1 MLGQK
6 SFGQNLL
13 LVGGDSPMKNALFV
27 VVFVFVGLL
36 AGCSS
41 GSSNSSPTLTAI
53 AVTPASPSVPV
64 GQTQQFK
71 AVGTYSNNTTQ
82 DLTASAAWSSST
94 VSVATIG
101 AGGLATAVGAG
112 GTTITASVGAFT
124 AAATL
129 NVTIVS
135 TLQSISVAPVTTSI
149 QAGQTL
155 QYSAIGTYDDGS
167 NQVLTTTATW
177 ASSVETVATIAAGGL
192 ATAVGPGTTAITA
205 SVGSV
210 TGTAALTVTPTLTS
224 IVLSGAPTVTI
235 ANGTSYQ
242 FTAYGFYNDGS
253 RHNITTQAA
262 WSSSNT
268 AAAAVGATTGRAV
281 SVAPG
286 STTITAAL
294 DSVNGT
300 ATLVVTNAMIVS
312 IVVGPS
318 TTTIEP
324 LTVQAFTAIG
334 TFSDASN
341 QNITHDVTW
350 ASTTP
355 ATATISNS
363 SGSVGVAT
371 GVAAGST
378 TISATFGA
386 VSGSAPLMVGSAAL
400 SSIAVTSPSAA
411 MAVGS
416 QLALQAVGNF
426 SDGSSQHIETV
437 GTWTSSDTSVATLNA
452 NIVSGVANGSV
463 TITCSLNGVS
473 GTASLTVEG
482 FTGITIS
489 PTTPTVAAGTSTGL
503 TATGT
508 LTDGTTQDMTN
519 SVAWTSSSST
529 VATISN
535 ASGLFGMV
543 AGNAPGSATITAS
556 LAGVAGTS
564 TLTVTSAT
572 LTAIAITPAN
582 PNIALGSRQS
592 FSAKGTFS
600 DGSKE
605 NLASQVTWSSSD
617 VTVAIINS
625 NGSALTTGTGTT
637 TIEATLGG
645 VSTTTTLTVH

>member
-1 MLGQK
+1 MLDQK

-13 LVGGDSPMKNALFV
+13 LVGGDSPLKNALFV

-41 GSSNSSPTLTAI
+41 GSSNSSPTLAAI

-112 GTTITASVGAFT
+112 GTTITASVGALT

-129 NVTIVS
+129 NVTIVP
-135 TLQSISVAPVTTSI
+135 TLQSISVAPITTSV
-149 QAGQTL
+149 QAGQTV
-155 QYSAIGTYDDGS
+155 QYSATGTYSDGS

-177 ASSVETVATIAAGGL
+177 ASSDGTVATIVAGGL

-210 TGTAALTVTPTLTS
+210 TGTATLTVTPTLTS
-224 IVLSGAPTVTI
+224 IVLSGAPMVTI

-262 WSSSNT
+262 WSSSNS
-268 AAAAVGATTGRAV
+268 AAATVGATTGRAV

-300 ATLVVTNAMIVS
+300 AALVVTNATIVS

-355 ATATISNS
+355 AAATISNS

-386 VSGSAPLMVGSAAL
+386 VSGAAPLTVASATL
-400 SSIAVTSPSAA
+400 SSITVTSPSAA
-411 MAVGS
+411 MAAGS

-452 NIVSGVANGSV
+452 NIASGVANGSV

-489 PTTPTVAAGTSTGL
+489 PATPTVAAGTSTGL

-543 AGNAPGSATITAS
+543 AGNTPGSATITAS
-556 LAGVAGTS
+556 RAGVAGTS

-605 NLASQVTWSSSD
+605 NLGSQVTWSSSGI
-617 VTVAIINS
+617 TVAIINS

>member
-1 MLGQK
+1 MK
-6 SFGQNLL
+6 NVL
-13 LVGGDSPMKNALFV
+13 LVV
-27 VVFVFVGLL
+27 ICVFVGLL

-41 GSSNSSPTLTAI
+41 GSSNSKSAPTLSAI
-53 AVTPASPSVPV
+53 TVTPASPSLPV
-64 GQTQQFK
+64 GQTQQFT
-71 AVGTYSNNTTQ
+71 AVGTYSDSSTQ
-82 DLTASAAWSSST
+82 DLTASATWSSSS
-94 VSVATIG
+94 VS
-101 AGGLATAVGAG
+101 
-112 GTTITASVGAFT
+112 
-124 AAATL
+124 
-129 NVTIVS
+129 
-135 TLQSISVAPVTTSI
+135 
-149 QAGQTL
+149 
-155 QYSAIGTYDDGS
+155 
-167 NQVLTTTATW
+167 
-177 ASSVETVATIAAGGL
+177 VATIAAGGL
-192 ATAVGPGTTAITA
+192 ATAVAPGTTTITA

-210 TGTAALTVTPTLTS
+210 TGTATLTATPTLTS

-242 FTAYGFYNDGS
+242 FIAYGFYNDGS

-268 AAAAVGATTGRAV
+268 AAATVGAANGRAV

-286 STTITAAL
+286 STTITAAF

-300 ATLVVTNAMIVS
+300 ATLTVTNATIAS

-324 LTVQAFTAIG
+324 STVQAFTAIG
-334 TFSDASN
+334 TFSDAST

-350 ASTTP
+350 ASTNP
-355 ATATISNS
+355 AAATISNS
-363 SGSVGVAT
+363 SGGVGVAT
-371 GVAAGST
+371 GAGAGST
-378 TISATFGA
+378 TISATFGG
-386 VSGSAPLMVGSAAL
+386 VSGTAPLAVGSATL
-400 SSIAVTSPSAA
+400 SSITVTSPSAG
-411 MAVGS
+411 MGVGS

-426 SDGSSQHIETV
+426 SDGSSQHVETV
-437 GTWTSSDTSVATLNA
+437 ATWTSSDTSSATVNA
-452 NIVSGVANGSV
+452 NIVSGVADGPV
-463 TITCSLNGVS
+463 TITCTLNGVS
-473 GTASLTVEG
+473 GTAALTVEG

-489 PTTPTVAAGTSTGL
+489 PANPTVAAGTSTGL

-543 AGNAPGSATITAS
+543 AGNAPGTATITAS
-556 LAGVAGTS
+556 LGGVAGTS
-564 TLTVTSAT
+564 TLTVTNAT

-600 DGSKE
+600 DGSNE
-605 NLASQVTWSSSD
+605 NLGSQVTWSSSD
-617 VTVAIINS
+617 ITVAIINS

-637 TIEATLGG
+637 TIEAILGG
-645 VSTTTTLTVH
+645 VSATTTLTVH

>member
-6 SFGQNLL
+6 SFIQNLL
-13 LVGGDSPMKNALFV
+13 LAGGDSPMKNALFV
-27 VVFVFVGLL
+27 VVCVFVGLL

-53 AVTPASPSVPV
+53 AVTPSTASVPA

-82 DLTASAAWSSST
+82 DITGSATWSSST
-94 VSVATIG
+94 ASVATVA
-101 AGGLATAVGAG
+101 AGGLATAVAAG
-112 GTTITASVGAFT
+112 TTTITASMGSISGG
-124 AAATL
+124 ATL
-129 NVTIVS
+129 NVTIVP
-135 TLQSISVAPVTTSI
+135 TLVSIAVAPIQGSL

-155 QYSAIGTYDDGS
+155 QYSATGTYDDGS
-167 NQVLTTTATW
+167 NKVLTSTATW
-177 ASSVETVATIAAGGL
+177 ASSVVTVATVAAGGL
-192 ATAVGPGTTAITA
+192 ATAVGPGTTTISAT
-205 SVGSV
+205 VGSV
-210 TGTAALTVTPTLTS
+210 TGAATLTVTPTLTS

-268 AAAAVGATTGRAV
+268 AAATVGAANGRAV

-300 ATLVVTNAMIVS
+300 ATLTVTNATIAS

-334 TFSDASN
+334 TFNDGST

-350 ASTTP
+350 ASTTT

-378 TISATFGA
+378 TISATFAG
-386 VSGSAPLMVGSAAL
+386 VSGTAPLAVGSATL
-400 SSIAVTSPSAA
+400 SSITVTSSSAG

-416 QLALQAVGNF
+416 QLALQAVANF

-437 GTWTSSDTSVATLNA
+437 GAWTSSDTSVATLNA
-452 NIVSGVANGSV
+452 NIASGIANGSV

-489 PTTPTVAAGTSTGL
+489 PATPTVAAGTSIGL

-508 LTDGTTQDMTN
+508 LTDGTTQDITN
-519 SVAWTSSSST
+519 SAVWTSSNST
-529 VATISN
+529 VATVSN
-535 ASGLFGMV
+535 ASGSFGAV
-543 AGNAPGSATITAS
+543 AGNAPGTATITAS

-564 TLTVTSAT
+564 TLTVTNAT
-572 LTAIAITPAN
+572 LTAIAITPAH
-582 PNIALGSRQS
+582 PDIALGTRQS

-600 DGSKE
+600 DNTTE
-605 NLASQVTWSSSD
+605 NLGSQVTWSSSD
-617 VTVAIINS
+617 ITVAIINS
-625 NGSALTTGTGTT
+625 AGSVLTTGTGTT

-645 VSTTTTLTVH
+645 VSDTTTLTVH